1 VIIGLVAGVVC
12 FIAATSLKRL
22 LRYDDSLDAFGVH
35 GIGGIVGA
43 LLTGVFASKEISG
56 LDGSV
61 LTQLEGVAVTVVY
74 GFTASFVILKIIDKT
89 IGLRVTEEQER
100 EGLDISLHGKAS
112 NSRQSPRPGPD
123 ELEWGMIPF
132 LDLALIAV
140 IVIALSGLRV
150 AQEYERG
157 VVFRLGRYRGLRG
170 PGLYW
175 IIPLNIERAV
185 SVDIRTR
192 TVSAEQQET
201 ITRDSVTI
209 KVNAVLWY
217 RIVDA
222 SRSVIEVAD
231 APAAVYQLALTGL
244 RNIIGQHD
252 LDDILQE
259 RNKINTLLGDNI
271 SGSTAAWG
279 LEVQRF
285 EMKDVELPKAMQQVM
300 AMQAEAIREKRA
312 RIIKAEAELEAS
324 VKLSAAAAQ
333 ITMNPVALELRRMQ
347 MISEVG
353 AENNSTTVLMIPSDF
368 VSLAHNLSDFLQRQ
382 APARSAGEE
391 HR

>member
-1 VIIGLVAGVVC
+1 MM
-12 FIAATSLKRL
+12 F
-22 LRYDDSLDAFGVH
+22 
-35 GIGGIVGA
+35 
-43 LLTGVFASKEISG
+43 
-56 LDGSV
+56 
-61 LTQLEGVAVTVVY
+61 
-74 GFTASFVILKIIDKT
+74 
-89 IGLRVTEEQER
+89 
-100 EGLDISLHGKAS
+100 
-112 NSRQSPRPGPD
+112 
-123 ELEWGMIPF
+123 PF
-132 LDLALIAV
+132 QNALIIAL

-157 VVFRLGRYRGLRG
+157 VIFRLGRYKGLRG

-175 IIPLNIERAV
+175 IIPLGIDRAV
-185 SVDIRTR
+185 RVDIRTR

-217 RIVDA
+217 RVVDA
-222 SRSVIEVAD
+222 AKAVIEVAD

-252 LDDILQE
+252 LDEILQE

-271 SGSTAAWG
+271 SGSTTAWG

-285 EMKDVELPKAMQQVM
+285 EMKDVELPQAMQQVM

-324 VKLSAAAAQ
+324 VKLSAAEAQ
-333 ITMNPVALELRRMQ
+333 ITANPAALELRRMQ

-368 VSLAHNLSDFLQRQ
+368 VSLAHNLNDYLRPQ
-382 APARSAGEE
+382 APRTTDTPRA
-391 HR
+391 

>member
-1 VIIGLVAGVVC
+1 M
-12 FIAATSLKRL
+12 FP
-22 LRYDDSLDAFGVH
+22 F
-35 GIGGIVGA
+35 
-43 LLTGVFASKEISG
+43 
-56 LDGSV
+56 
-61 LTQLEGVAVTVVY
+61 TQ
-74 GFTASFVILKIIDKT
+74 FVIGI
-89 IGLRVTEEQER
+89 
-100 EGLDISLHGKAS
+100 
-112 NSRQSPRPGPD
+112 
-123 ELEWGMIPF
+123 
-132 LDLALIAV
+132 V
-140 IVIALSGLRV
+140 IVILLSGLRV

-157 VVFRLGRYRGLRG
+157 VIFRLGRFKGLRG

-175 IIPLNIERAV
+175 IIPLGIERSV
-185 SVDIRTR
+185 TVDIRTR

-217 RIVDA
+217 RITDA
-222 SRSVIEVAD
+222 ARSVIAVAD

-252 LDDILQE
+252 LDEVLQQ
-259 RNKINTLLGDNI
+259 RDKINALLREAI
-271 SGSTAAWG
+271 AGSTAEWG

-285 EMKDVELPKAMQQVM
+285 EMKDVELPDAMQQVM

-333 ITMNPVALELRRMQ
+333 ITANPAALELRRMQ

-353 AENNSTTVLMIPSDF
+353 AENNSTTVIMIPSDF
-368 VSLAHNLSDFLQRQ
+368 VSLAHSLNDYLRHQAGAASSD
-382 APARSAGEE
+382 PT
-391 HR
+391 

>member
-1 VIIGLVAGVVC
+1 MPILDVVII
-12 FIAATSLKRL
+12 
-22 LRYDDSLDAFGVH
+22 
-35 GIGGIVGA
+35 
-43 LLTGVFASKEISG
+43 
-56 LDGSV
+56 
-61 LTQLEGVAVTVVY
+61 
-74 GFTASFVILKIIDKT
+74 
-89 IGLRVTEEQER
+89 
-100 EGLDISLHGKAS
+100 
-112 NSRQSPRPGPD
+112 
-123 ELEWGMIPF
+123 
-132 LDLALIAV
+132 ALIV
-140 IVIALSGLRV
+140 IILSGLRV

-175 IIPLNIERAV
+175 IIPLGVERSV
-185 SVDIRTR
+185 RVDIRTR

-217 RIVDA
+217 RITDA
-222 SRSVIEVAD
+222 AKAVIAVAD

-252 LDDILQE
+252 LDEILQE
-259 RNKINTLLGDNI
+259 RNKINALLSDNI
-271 SGSTAAWG
+271 SGATLAWG

-324 VKLSAAAAQ
+324 IKLSAAGAHIAA
-333 ITMNPVALELRRMQ
+333 NPAALELRRMQ

-368 VSLAHNLSDFLQRQ
+368 ISLAHSLNDHLARQ
-382 APARSAGEE
+382 HAAKSGEDHE
-391 HR
+391 

>member
-1 VIIGLVAGVVC
+1 
-12 FIAATSLKRL
+12 
-22 LRYDDSLDAFGVH
+22 
-35 GIGGIVGA
+35 
-43 LLTGVFASKEISG
+43 
-56 LDGSV
+56 
-61 LTQLEGVAVTVVY
+61 
-74 GFTASFVILKIIDKT
+74 
-89 IGLRVTEEQER
+89 
-100 EGLDISLHGKAS
+100 
-112 NSRQSPRPGPD
+112 
-123 ELEWGMIPF
+123 M
-132 LDLALIAV
+132 LIAV
-140 IVIALSGLRV
+140 AIVIVLGLSGLRV
-150 AQEYERG
+150 AQEYQRG
-157 VVFRLGRYRGLRG
+157 VVFRLGRYVGLRG

-185 SVDIRTR
+185 TIDIRTR

-222 SRSVIEVAD
+222 AKSVIEVTD

-252 LDDILQE
+252 LDEVLQE
-259 RNKINTLLGDNI
+259 RNKINSLLCESIVN
-271 SGSTAAWG
+271 STMAWG

-285 EMKDVELPKAMQQVM
+285 EMKDVELPEAMQQVM

-333 ITMNPVALELRRMQ
+333 MMGNPAALELRRMQ

-368 VSLAHNLSDFLQRQ
+368 VSLSHTLDKYLQQRNADSAAQKLKATPCPREKWEYPSLLSCRQ
-382 APARSAGEE
+382 ATQSLFEMPSCRLGRFAHSRVSRFWRWGYDPSWHDHEPTGSVR
-391 HR
+391 H